1 MKYNGKSN
9 RINVRIIVLSLSHLH
24 LLLSLAMKFDSLLSH
39 LHVRLSLSAANET
52 QLNKYMIIDSGFIS
66 SSYLFFSSRRLLK
79 LTQTLWQGVIWSN
92 GREREKHTDTHTCT
106 PKVTSKN
113 PQNHAISQQIA
124 NFGKWIFNISIVVYC
139 FVLLCAV
146 FWEQT
151 RDAERDKERWVCVS
165 EILFCALYNFKSHW
179 LCVLA
184 TANAIKPKIFNIESV
199 FL

>member
-79 LTQTLWQGVIWSN
+79 LTQTL
-92 GREREKHTDTHTCT
+92 
-106 PKVTSKN
+106 
-113 PQNHAISQQIA
+113 
-124 NFGKWIFNISIVVYC
+124 
-139 FVLLCAV
+139 
-146 FWEQT
+146 
-151 RDAERDKERWVCVS
+151 
-165 EILFCALYNFKSHW
+165 
-179 LCVLA
+179 
-184 TANAIKPKIFNIESV
+184 
-199 FL
+199 